1 MSASPFPRG
10 EPVKK
15 GEFNVNAFSRT
26 NYDSCEVLQNI
37 NDSAGPGAYMVKNL
51 VPNQAGAQKI
61 ASANPTMLGRE
72 GFGINN
78 GAVDD
83 DSKLRNDATKEGRQ
97 RCPLHVQSRPF
108 ATVPFMGNGRGNPDV
123 ESSLIYSEFARID
136 RPCGTVTE
144 TFFANQFTPLV
155 PHLADHIQNPSNLVP
170 EVAASGWIRGG
181 IPSRQFVRDLNC

>member
-97 RCPLHVQSRPF
+97 ALFMFSLAPLPQ
-108 ATVPFMGNGRGNPDV
+108 
-123 ESSLIYSEFARID
+123 Y
-136 RPCGTVTE
+136 
-144 TFFANQFTPLV
+144 PLWEMV
-155 PHLADHIQNPSNLVP
+155 V
-170 EVAASGWIRGG
+170 G
-181 IPSRQFVRDLNC
+181 IPMLKARLSIRNLRA